1 MSPAETPMPEIYNY
15 REAGPLLAT
24 SGQPTVDQLR
34 ELAAQGFEAVINL
47 ALHNDPKYSLPD
59 EAGLVRSLGLAYTHI
74 PVQFAEPTEQNLLD
88 FFAAMDQ
95 SANRKT
101 LVHCAANYRVTAFL
115 GLYRVIRQN
124 KAPEEAFA
132 LMRQTWE
139 ANPTWSAFIEA
150 MLAKHAPR

>member
-1 MSPAETPMPEIYNY
+1 MSEIYNY

-24 SGQPTVDQLR
+24 SGQPTEDQLR
-34 ELAAQGFEAVINL
+34 ALAAQGFRAVINL

-59 EAGLVRSLGLAYTHI
+59 EAGLVRSLGLDYTHI
-74 PVQFAEPTEQNLLD
+74 PVRFADPTEQNLLD

-115 GLYRVIRQN
+115 GLYRTLRLNQ
-124 KAPEEAFA
+124 APEEAFA
-132 LMRQTWE
+132 LMHQTWQ
-139 ANPTWSAFIEA
+139 ANPAWSAFIEA
-150 MLAKHAPR
+150 MLAKYAPR